1 MGYLLVIMRKEVIR
15 QMRAFRIFFRS
26 IRDAFKS
33 VVRNFSL
40 SFASIMC
47 TTITLILVAVA
58 VVAAANVNNATKLIE
73 DELTIVTYL
82 KKDVTEEQIE
92 NIKSEISSYKNV
104 EEVTFKSKDEWKLE
118 MSEYDDSFKTV
129 LDYLDDNPLM
139 DSFVL
144 KVNDVKKLSE
154 TSEYIKAINGVDTVK
169 YGEGM
174 VEQVISIFDI
184 VQKIVVVVVIA
195 LVVVTSFLISNTI
208 KLTIFSR
215 RNEIEIMRLVGA
227 SNITIKL
234 PFLFEGFIIGLIG
247 SIIPVCITIYGYVI
261 LYSRMHGKLFSN
273 MIMLIKPYP
282 FVFWVSLIVV
292 AIGALVGMYGSIK
305 AVRKYL
311 KV

>member
-1 MGYLLVIMRKEVIR
+1 MKG
-15 QMRAFRIFFRS
+15 FRIFFRS

-58 VVAAANVNNATKLIE
+58 LISAANIDNATKLME
-73 DELTIVTYL
+73 DELTIVVYL
-82 KKDVTEEQIE
+82 DKTIEDSQIK
-92 NIKSEISSYKNV
+92 NIEDDLKSHKNV
-104 EEVTFKSKDEWKLE
+104 EEVIFKSKDEWKME

-129 LDYLDDNPLM
+129 LDYLDDNPLLN
-139 DSFVL
+139 SFVI
-144 KVNDVKKLSE
+144 KVDDVKKLSE
-154 TSEYIKAINGVDTVK
+154 TSDYIKQIEGVDTVK

-174 VEQVISIFDI
+174 VETVISVFDI
-184 VQKIVVVVVIA
+184 IEKVVIVVVIA
-195 LVVVTSFLISNTI
+195 LVLVTGFLISNTI

-227 SNITIKL
+227 SNSTIKL
-234 PFLFEGFIIGLIG
+234 PFLFEGFIIGVIG
-247 SIIPVCITIYGYVI
+247 SIIPICVTIYGYVI
-261 LYSRMHGKLFSN
+261 LYSKMHGRLFSN
-273 MIMLIKPYP
+273 MLMLIEPYN
-282 FVFWVSLIVV
+282 FVFWISLILI
-292 AIGALVGMYGSIK
+292 ALGALVGMYGSVK

>member
-1 MGYLLVIMRKEVIR
+1 MIMRKEVIR

-26 IRDAFKS
+26 IRDALKS

-58 VVAAANVNNATKLIE
+58 VVAAANVNNATRLIE

-92 NIKSEISSYKNV
+92 NIKSEISSYKNI

-129 LDYLDDNPLM
+129 LNYLDENPLM

-174 VEQVISIFDI
+174 VEQVISVFDI

-195 LVVVTSFLISNTI
+195 LIVVTSFLISNTI

-261 LYSRMHGKLFSN
+261 LYSRLHGKLFSN

-282 FVFWVSLIVV
+282 VVFWVSLIVI

>member
-1 MGYLLVIMRKEVIR
+1 
-15 QMRAFRIFFRS
+15 MRACRIFFRS

-58 VVAAANVNNATKLIE
+58 MVAAANVNNATKLIE
-73 DELTIVTYL
+73 DELTVVVYL
-82 KKDVTEEQIE
+82 NGDVTSEQIE
-92 NIKSEISSYKNV
+92 NIKTELNSYKNV
-104 EEVTFKSKDEWKLE
+104 LETTYKSKDEWKLE

-129 LDYLDDNPLM
+129 LNYLDENPLN
-139 DSFVL
+139 DSFVV
-144 KVNDVKKLSE
+144 KVKDVKKLSE
-154 TSEYIKAINGVDTVK
+154 TSEFIKGIEGVDTVK

-174 VEQVISIFDI
+174 VENVISVFDVI
-184 VQKIVVVVVIA
+184 QKVVLVVVIA
-195 LVVVTSFLISNTI
+195 LVLVTGFLISNTI

-215 RNEIEIMRLVGA
+215 RGEIEIMRLVGA

-234 PFLFEGFIIGLIG
+234 PFLFEGFIIGVVG
-247 SIIPVCITIYGYVI
+247 SIIPICITIYGYVI

-282 FVFWVSLIVV
+282 FVFKISLILLG
-292 AIGALVGMYGSIK
+292 IGALVGMYGSIK

>member
-1 MGYLLVIMRKEVIR
+1 MRKEVIR

-26 IRDAFKS
+26 IRDALKS

-58 VVAAANVNNATKLIE
+58 VVAAANVNNATRLIE

-129 LDYLDDNPLM
+129 LDYLDENPLM

-174 VEQVISIFDI
+174 VEQVISVFDI

-195 LVVVTSFLISNTI
+195 LIVVTSFLISNTI

>member
-1 MGYLLVIMRKEVIR
+1 MRKEVIR

-26 IRDAFKS
+26 IRDALKS

-82 KKDVTEEQIE
+82 KKDVTEEQID

-129 LDYLDDNPLM
+129 LDYLDENPLM

-174 VEQVISIFDI
+174 VEQVISVFDI

-261 LYSRMHGKLFSN
+261 LYSRIHGILFSN

-282 FVFWVSLIVV
+282 FVFWVSLIVI

>member
-1 MGYLLVIMRKEVIR
+1 
-15 QMRAFRIFFRS
+15 MRACRIFFRS

-58 VVAAANVNNATKLIE
+58 MVAAANVNNATKLIE
-73 DELTIVTYL
+73 DELTVVVYL
-82 KKDVTEEQIE
+82 NGDVTSEQIE
-92 NIKSEISSYKNV
+92 NIKTELNSYKNV
-104 EEVTFKSKDEWKLE
+104 LETTYKSKDEWKLE

-129 LDYLDDNPLM
+129 LDYLDENPLN
-139 DSFVL
+139 DSFVV
-144 KVNDVKKLSE
+144 KVKDVKKLSE
-154 TSEYIKAINGVDTVK
+154 TSEFIKGIEGVETVK

-174 VEQVISIFDI
+174 VENVISVFDVI
-184 VQKIVVVVVIA
+184 QKVVLVVVIA
-195 LVVVTSFLISNTI
+195 LVLVTGFLISNTI

-215 RNEIEIMRLVGA
+215 RGEIEIMRLVGA

-234 PFLFEGFIIGLIG
+234 PFLFEGFIIGVVG
-247 SIIPVCITIYGYVI
+247 SIIPICITIYGYVI

-282 FVFWVSLIVV
+282 FVFNISLILLG
-292 AIGALVGMYGSIK
+292 IGALVGMYGSIK

>member
-1 MGYLLVIMRKEVIR
+1 MRKEVIR

-26 IRDAFKS
+26 IRDALKS

-92 NIKSEISSYKNV
+92 NIKSEISSYKNI

-129 LDYLDDNPLM
+129 LNYLDENPLM

-174 VEQVISIFDI
+174 VEQVISVFDI

-195 LVVVTSFLISNTI
+195 LIVVTSFLISNTI

>member
-1 MGYLLVIMRKEVIR
+1 
-15 QMRAFRIFFRS
+15 MRAFRIFFRS
-26 IRDAFKS
+26 IRDALKS

-58 VVAAANVNNATKLIE
+58 VVAAANVNNATRLIE

-92 NIKSEISSYKNV
+92 NIKSEISSYKNI

-129 LDYLDDNPLM
+129 LNYLDENPLM

-174 VEQVISIFDI
+174 VEQVISVFDI

-261 LYSRMHGKLFSN
+261 LYSRMHGKLLSN

-282 FVFWVSLIVV
+282 FVFWVSLIVI